1 MCSRRLHG
9 VRGVKSEGNAAS
21 CRIGS
26 ITKFE
31 QKMVVHAGSFYRDG
45 LIFGIDRT
53 VSTLVKIIR
62 GLRKEKENK
71 QKAKKTNQKPKAES
85 TEQVIDDDIE
95 FHPIEDEKGKVT
107 SSIDPKTKVI
117 KGSGKLRAF
126 FDTHVEEK
134 KQTVHDEKTPSRHNK
149 GETKSRKKKEK
160 PQEKKEK
167 PQEKKEE
174 NLDQLLNVK
183 GTERMKYLFEQI
195 GDQKLL
201 VSILEEEK
209 FPESEE
215 ELIKKAEK
223 SMGWI
228 DFQTLH
234 TDYGTLYLG
243 RSKFTK
249 EGRVLEK
256 CLQPENSDYL
266 LPILSV
272 HARTK
277 GPKTFRI
284 CFTNKGT
291 FRTTKGC
298 WCKTTKGA
306 ISSDKVFTKEHARCH
321 PAAFSSFDEFQK
333 AKIDG
338 KIESVFH
345 SKKLKQIE
353 FSLYFCPV
361 VFYGRPLNK
370 ARLKKK
376 KK

>member
-1 MCSRRLHG
+1 
-9 VRGVKSEGNAAS
+9 
-21 CRIGS
+21 
-26 ITKFE
+26 
-31 QKMVVHAGSFYRDG
+31 
-45 LIFGIDRT
+45 
-53 VSTLVKIIR
+53 
-62 GLRKEKENK
+62 
-71 QKAKKTNQKPKAES
+71 
-85 TEQVIDDDIE
+85 
-95 FHPIEDEKGKVT
+95 
-107 SSIDPKTKVI
+107 VI

-160 PQEKKEK
+160 PQEKKEE

-174 NLDQLLNVK
+174 NPREKPNHNPKPKPNLDQLLNLK

-234 TDYGTLYLG
+234 SDYGTLYLG
-243 RSKFTK
+243 RSKFKK

-256 CLQPENSDYL
+256 CLQPGNSDYL

-298 WCKTTKGA
+298 W
-306 ISSDKVFTKEHARCH
+306 
-321 PAAFSSFDEFQK
+321 
-333 AKIDG
+333 
-338 KIESVFH
+338 
-345 SKKLKQIE
+345 
-353 FSLYFCPV
+353 
-361 VFYGRPLNK
+361 
-370 ARLKKK
+370 
-376 KK
+376 